1 MSLELVKKTIIDLD
15 IDNVTK
21 VVSDALTNDSAE
33 KVLQVMSE
41 GMLEVGKKYE
51 AKEYY
56 LPELVLAGEC
66 MEEALKI
73 LKPKLKSDKTKEK
86 GTVVACTVKGDL
98 HDIGKN
104 IVVTMLQAAG
114 YNIVDLG
121 KDVDA
126 KTIVAKAKE
135 NNADII
141 ALSALLTMTVVEIRN
156 VVDELKKEGLRD
168 KIKIICGGA
177 PVNQELANKLGA
189 DIACDDAVQGIEV
202 CNKIMAEKK
211 K

>member
-1 MSLELVKKTIIDLD
+1 MSLEAVKKCVIDLD
-15 IDNVTK
+15 IDAINGIVK
-21 VVSDALTNDSAE
+21 DALAKEPAE
-33 KVLQVMSE
+33 KVLQFMSE

-56 LPELVLAGEC
+56 LPELVLAGEV
-66 MEEALKI
+66 MTEALTLI
-73 LKPKLKSDKTKEK
+73 KPKLKADTSAQK

-121 KDVDA
+121 KDIDA
-126 KTIVAKAKE
+126 KTIVDKAKE
-135 NNADII
+135 HKADII

-156 VVDELKKEGLRD
+156 VVEELKKAGLRD